1 LGSIKRLKSRSFEKV
16 NGMSLNSLE
25 RTIDKVLSQKESALI
40 SEIDSALQKSL
51 KNLES
56 SKSILEVE
64 YDGIIESSK
73 KQAENLKRQI
83 IGSSTLNARNKE
95 LIIIESAIDEIFTK
109 AKEKLAQSNN
119 EKNYEKLL
127 TRMIQ
132 DSVSKLGSDIVIQCN
147 KTDQKLVRKISS
159 QESTGKNMKIS
170 VSDDFLDIIGGIK
183 ATSVDGTMT
192 LDNTLDS
199 NIETLKPLI
208 RKDIVQLLRREKK

>member
-1 LGSIKRLKSRSFEKV
+1 
-16 NGMSLNSLE
+16 MSSNSLE

-40 SEIDSALQKSL
+40 SEIDSALQNSL

-56 SKSILEVE
+56 SKSSLQVE
-64 YDGIIESSK
+64 YENIIESSK

-95 LIIIESAIDEIFTK
+95 LVIIESAIDEIFDK
-109 AKEKLAQSNN
+109 AKEKLAKSNN

-132 DSVSKLGSDIVIQCN
+132 DSSTKLGSEIVIQCN
-147 KTDQKLVRKISS
+147 KTDLNLVKKLVSQAASNKKLKI
-159 QESTGKNMKIS
+159 T
-170 VSDDFLDIIGGIK
+170 VSDEVVDIIGGIK
-183 ATSVDGTMT
+183 AASVDGAMS

-199 NIETLKPLI
+199 NIESLKPLI
-208 RKDIVQLLRREKK
+208 RKEIVQLLRGENK

>member
-1 LGSIKRLKSRSFEKV
+1 
-16 NGMSLNSLE
+16 MSLNSLE

-40 SEIDSALQKSL
+40 SEIDSALQNSL

-56 SKSILEVE
+56 SKTTLQVE
-64 YDGIIESSK
+64 YDAIIESSK

-132 DSVSKLGSDIVIQCN
+132 DSVSKLGSDILIQSN
-147 KTDQKLVRKISS
+147 KADQKLVRKISS
-159 QESTGKNMKIS
+159 QESTGKNMKSSI
-170 VSDDFLDIIGGIK
+170 SDDFLDIIGGIK
-183 ATSVDGTMT
+183 ATSADGTMT

-199 NIETLKPLI
+199 NIESLKPLI
-208 RKDIVQLLRREKK
+208 RKEIVQLLRGENK

>member
-1 LGSIKRLKSRSFEKV
+1 
-16 NGMSLNSLE
+16 MSLTSLE

-40 SEIDSALQKSL
+40 SEINSALQNSL

-56 SKSILEVE
+56 SKTNLQVE
-64 YDGIIESSK
+64 YDNIIESSK

-95 LIIIESAIDEIFTK
+95 LVIIESAIDEIFNK
-109 AKEKLAQSNN
+109 AREKLAQSNN

-127 TRMIQ
+127 TRMIK
-132 DSVSKLGSDIVIQCN
+132 DSIAKLGSEIIIQCN
-147 KTDQKLVRKISS
+147 KTDLKLVKKISS
-159 QESTGKNMKIS
+159 EESTNKKVKIT
-170 VSDDFLDIIGGIK
+170 VSDEVIDVIGGIK

-199 NIETLKPLI
+199 SIESLKPLI
-208 RKDIVQLLRREKK
+208 RKDIVQLLRGEIK

>member
-1 LGSIKRLKSRSFEKV
+1 
-16 NGMSLNSLE
+16 MSSNSLE

-40 SEIDSALQKSL
+40 SEIDSALQNSL

-56 SKSILEVE
+56 SKSSLQVE
-64 YDGIIESSK
+64 YDNIIESSK

-95 LIIIESAIDEIFTK
+95 LVIIESAIDEIFIK
-109 AKEKLAQSNN
+109 AKEKLAKSNN

-127 TRMIQ
+127 TRLIQ
-132 DSVSKLGSDIVIQCN
+132 DSSAKLGSEIVIQCN
-147 KTDQKLVRKISS
+147 KTDLNLVKKLVS
-159 QESTGKNMKIS
+159 QESSNRKSKIT
-170 VSDDFLDIIGGIK
+170 VSDEVVDIIGGIK
-183 ATSVDGTMT
+183 AASVDGTMS

-208 RKDIVQLLRREKK
+208 RKEIVQLFRGENK

>member
-1 LGSIKRLKSRSFEKV
+1 
-16 NGMSLNSLE
+16 MSLNSLE

-56 SKSILEVE
+56 SKSSLQTE
-64 YDGIIESSK
+64 YDNIIKSSK

-95 LIIIESAIDEIFTK
+95 LVIIESAIDEIFNK
-109 AKEKLAQSNN
+109 AREKLAESNSQ
-119 EKNYEKLL
+119 KNYEKLL
-127 TRMIQ
+127 ASMIE
-132 DSVSKLGSDIVIQCN
+132 DTAAKLGSDVVIQCN
-147 KTDQKLVRKISS
+147 KTDLKQVKKISS
-159 QESTGKNMKIS
+159 EESTNKKVKIT
-170 VSDDFLDIIGGIK
+170 VSDEVIDVIGGIR

-199 NIETLKPLI
+199 SIEGLKPLI
-208 RKDIVQLLRREKK
+208 RKDIVQLLRGEIK

>member
-1 LGSIKRLKSRSFEKV
+1 
-16 NGMSLNSLE
+16 MSLNSLE

-40 SEIDSALQKSL
+40 SEIDSALQNSL

-56 SKSILEVE
+56 SKTTLQVE
-64 YDGIIESSK
+64 YDAIIESSK
-73 KQAENLKRQI
+73 KQAESLKRQI

-132 DSVSKLGSDIVIQCN
+132 DSVSKLGAEIVIQCN
-147 KTDQKLVRKISS
+147 KADQKLVRKISS
-159 QESTGKNMKIS
+159 QESTTKNMKVS
-170 VSDDFLDIIGGIK
+170 VSDNFLDIIGGIK
-183 ATSVDGTMT
+183 ATSADATMT

-199 NIETLKPLI
+199 NIESLKPLI
-208 RKDIVQLLRREKK
+208 RKDIVQLLRGENK

>member
-1 LGSIKRLKSRSFEKV
+1 
-16 NGMSLNSLE
+16 MSLNSLE

-40 SEIDSALQKSL
+40 SEIDLALQKSL

-56 SKSILEVE
+56 SKSSLQTE
-64 YDGIIESSK
+64 YDNIIESSI

-95 LIIIESAIDEIFTK
+95 LVIIESAIDKIFNK
-109 AKEKLAQSNN
+109 ARERLEQSNN

-127 TRMIQ
+127 ASMIE
-132 DSVSKLGSDIVIQCN
+132 DTAAKLGSDVVIQCN
-147 KTDQKLVRKISS
+147 KTDLKLVKKISS
-159 QESTGKNMKIS
+159 EESTNKKVKIT
-170 VSDDFLDIIGGIK
+170 VSNEVIDVIGGIR

-199 NIETLKPLI
+199 SIESLKPLI
-208 RKDIVQLLRREKK
+208 RKDIVQLLRGEIK

>member
-1 LGSIKRLKSRSFEKV
+1 
-16 NGMSLNSLE
+16 MSLNSLE

-40 SEIDSALQKSL
+40 SEIDSALQNSL

-109 AKEKLAQSNN
+109 AKEKLTQSNN

>member
-1 LGSIKRLKSRSFEKV
+1 
-16 NGMSLNSLE
+16 MSSNSLE

-40 SEIDSALQKSL
+40 SEIDSALQNSL

-56 SKSILEVE
+56 SKSSLQVE
-64 YDGIIESSK
+64 YENIIESSK

-95 LIIIESAIDEIFTK
+95 LVIIESAIDEIFDK
-109 AKEKLAQSNN
+109 AKEKLAKSNN

-132 DSVSKLGSDIVIQCN
+132 DSSTKLGSEIVIQCN
-147 KTDQKLVRKISS
+147 KTDLNLVKKLVS
-159 QESTGKNMKIS
+159 QEASNKKSKIT
-170 VSDDFLDIIGGIK
+170 VSDEVVDIIGGIK
-183 ATSVDGTMT
+183 AASVDGAMS

-199 NIETLKPLI
+199 NIESLKPLI
-208 RKDIVQLLRREKK
+208 RKDIVQLLRGENK

>member
-1 LGSIKRLKSRSFEKV
+1 
-16 NGMSLNSLE
+16 MSLNSLE

-40 SEIDSALQKSL
+40 SEIDLALQKSL

-56 SKSILEVE
+56 SKSSLQTE
-64 YDGIIESSK
+64 YDNIIESSI

-95 LIIIESAIDEIFTK
+95 LVIIESAIDKIFNK
-109 AKEKLAQSNN
+109 ARERLAQSNN

-127 TRMIQ
+127 ASMIE
-132 DSVSKLGSDIVIQCN
+132 DTAAKLGSDVVIQCN
-147 KTDQKLVRKISS
+147 KTDLKLVKKISS
-159 QESTGKNMKIS
+159 EESTNKKVKIT
-170 VSDDFLDIIGGIK
+170 VSNEVIDVIGGIR

-199 NIETLKPLI
+199 SIESLKPLI
-208 RKDIVQLLRREKK
+208 RKDIVQLLRGEIK

>member
-1 LGSIKRLKSRSFEKV
+1 
-16 NGMSLNSLE
+16 MSSNSLE

-40 SEIDSALQKSL
+40 SEIDSALQNSL

-56 SKSILEVE
+56 SKSSLQVE
-64 YDGIIESSK
+64 YDNIIESSK

-95 LIIIESAIDEIFTK
+95 LVIIESAIDEIFAK
-109 AKEKLAQSNN
+109 AKEKLAKSNN

-127 TRMIQ
+127 TRLIQ
-132 DSVSKLGSDIVIQCN
+132 DSSAKLGSDIVIQCN
-147 KTDQKLVRKISS
+147 KTDLNLVKKLVS
-159 QESTGKNMKIS
+159 QESSNRKSKIT
-170 VSDDFLDIIGGIK
+170 VSDEVVDIVGGIK
-183 ATSVDGTMT
+183 AASVDGTMS

-208 RKDIVQLLRREKK
+208 RKEIVQLLRGENK

>member
-1 LGSIKRLKSRSFEKV
+1 
-16 NGMSLNSLE
+16 MSLNSLE
-25 RTIDKVLSQKESALI
+25 RTIDKVLSQKESELV
-40 SEIDSALQKSL
+40 SEIDSALQNSL

-56 SKSILEVE
+56 SKSTLQVE

-83 IGSSTLNARNKE
+83 IGSSALNARNKE

-109 AKEKLAQSNN
+109 AKEKLIQSNN

-170 VSDDFLDIIGGIK
+170 VSDDFLDMIGGIK

-192 LDNTLDS
+192 LDSTLDS
-199 NIETLKPLI
+199 NIESLKPLI
-208 RKDIVQLLRREKK
+208 RKDIVQLLRGEKK

>member
-1 LGSIKRLKSRSFEKV
+1 
-16 NGMSLNSLE
+16 MSLNSLE

>member
-1 LGSIKRLKSRSFEKV
+1 
-16 NGMSLNSLE
+16 MSLNSLE
-25 RTIDKVLSQKESALI
+25 RTIDKVLSQKESELV
-40 SEIDSALQKSL
+40 SEIDSALQNSL

-56 SKSILEVE
+56 SKSTLQVE
-64 YDGIIESSK
+64 YDAIIESSK

-83 IGSSTLNARNKE
+83 IGSSTLTARNKE

-109 AKEKLAQSNN
+109 AKEKLTQSNN

-127 TRMIQ
+127 TRMIK

-147 KTDQKLVRKISS
+147 KADQKLVRNISS
-159 QESTGKNMKIS
+159 QESTGKNMKVS
-170 VSDDFLDIIGGIK
+170 VSDNFLDILGGIK

-199 NIETLKPLI
+199 NIESLKPLI
-208 RKDIVQLLRREKK
+208 RKDIVQLLRGENK

>member
-1 LGSIKRLKSRSFEKV
+1 
-16 NGMSLNSLE
+16 MSLNSLE
-25 RTIDKVLSQKESALI
+25 RTIDKVLSQKESSLI
-40 SEIDSALQKSL
+40 SEIDSALQNSL

-56 SKSILEVE
+56 SKTTLQVE
-64 YDGIIESSK
+64 YDAIIESSK

-127 TRMIQ
+127 TKMIQ
-132 DSVSKLGSDIVIQCN
+132 DSVSKLGSGILIQCN
-147 KTDQKLVRKISS
+147 KADQKLVRKISS
-159 QESTGKNMKIS
+159 QESTGKNMKVS

-183 ATSVDGTMT
+183 ATSADGTMT

-199 NIETLKPLI
+199 NIESLKPLI
-208 RKDIVQLLRREKK
+208 RKDIVQLLRGENK

>member
-1 LGSIKRLKSRSFEKV
+1 
-16 NGMSLNSLE
+16 MSLTSLE

-40 SEIDSALQKSL
+40 SEINSALQNSL

-56 SKSILEVE
+56 SKTNLQVE
-64 YDGIIESSK
+64 YDNIIESSK

-95 LIIIESAIDEIFTK
+95 LVIIESAIDEIFNK
-109 AKEKLAQSNN
+109 AREKLAQSNN

-127 TRMIQ
+127 TKMIE
-132 DSVSKLGSDIVIQCN
+132 DSIAKLGSDVVIQCN
-147 KTDQKLVRKISS
+147 KTDLKLVKKISS
-159 QESTGKNMKIS
+159 EESTNKKVKIT
-170 VSDDFLDIIGGIK
+170 VSDEVIDVIGGIK

-199 NIETLKPLI
+199 SIESLKPLI
-208 RKDIVQLLRREKK
+208 RKDIVQLLRGEIK

>member
-1 LGSIKRLKSRSFEKV
+1 
-16 NGMSLNSLE
+16 MSLNSLE
-25 RTIDKVLSQKESALI
+25 RTIDKVLSQKESELI
-40 SEIDSALQKSL
+40 SDIDSALQNSL

-56 SKSILEVE
+56 SKSTLQIE
-64 YDGIIESSK
+64 YDAIIESSK

-95 LIIIESAIDEIFTK
+95 LVIIESAIDEIFTK

-132 DSVSKLGSDIVIQCN
+132 DSVSKLGSDTVIQCN
-147 KTDQKLVRKISS
+147 KADQKLVRKVSS
-159 QESTGKNMKIS
+159 QESAGKNMKVS

-183 ATSVDGTMT
+183 ATSADGTMT

-199 NIETLKPLI
+199 NIESLKPLI
-208 RKDIVQLLRREKK
+208 RKDIVQLLRGENK